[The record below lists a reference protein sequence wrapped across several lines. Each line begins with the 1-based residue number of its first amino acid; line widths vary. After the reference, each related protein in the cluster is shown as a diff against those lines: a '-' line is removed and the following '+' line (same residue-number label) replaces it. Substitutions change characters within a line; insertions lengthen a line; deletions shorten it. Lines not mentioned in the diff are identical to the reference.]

1 MVNKHFFILFLSVF
15 LCVSC
20 VKDLDFN
27 QVEDIELTPTML
39 AALVNIDIKQSSIVN
54 AIGVENTEFVDV
66 SRFDIFSN
74 SVFEKVE
81 RMVVNFDITNPFNRN
96 FTLLLTFYDDNDAV
110 TYQFPLITIPKDV
123 ANYEFSHEI
132 IIANSSS
139 ILSSK
144 KLNSTIKLLPS
155 MDGTIIDINDNKT
168 FKINSSGIFYFKIN

>member
-1 MVNKHFFILFLSVF
+1 M
-15 LCVSC
+15 
-20 VKDLDFN
+20 KDLDFN

-96 FTLLLTFYDDNDAV
+96 FTLL
-110 TYQFPLITIPKDV
+110 
-123 ANYEFSHEI
+123 
-132 IIANSSS
+132 
-139 ILSSK
+139 
-144 KLNSTIKLLPS
+144 
-155 MDGTIIDINDNKT
+155 
-168 FKINSSGIFYFKIN
+168 

>member
-1 MVNKHFFILFLSVF
+1 MANKHFFILILCVF
-15 LCVSC
+15 LFGSC

-27 QVEDIELTPTML
+27 QAENIELTPTVV
-39 AALVNIDIKQSSIVN
+39 AALVNIDIKQTSIVS
-54 AIGVENTEFVDV
+54 AIGVENTEFIDE
-66 SRFDIFSN
+66 SRFDVFSN

-81 RMVVNFDITNPFNRN
+81 RMVVDFDITNPFNRS
-96 FTLLLTFYDDNDAV
+96 FTLLLTFYDDNSTV

-155 MDGTIIDINDNKT
+155 LDGQ
-168 FKINSSGIFYFKIN
+168 